1 MQIRVTEQPHSYHLV
16 TVERE
21 KVGEQPRWLFLDEK
35 EQIMQEIYA
44 PGEDGEADNKDAP
57 AEPGAGAKTAGD

>member
-1 MQIRVTEQPHSYHLV
+1 
-16 TVERE
+16 VERE

-35 EQIMQEIYA
+35 EQIMQEIYS
-44 PGEDGEADNKDAP
+44 PGEDGEADNKAAL